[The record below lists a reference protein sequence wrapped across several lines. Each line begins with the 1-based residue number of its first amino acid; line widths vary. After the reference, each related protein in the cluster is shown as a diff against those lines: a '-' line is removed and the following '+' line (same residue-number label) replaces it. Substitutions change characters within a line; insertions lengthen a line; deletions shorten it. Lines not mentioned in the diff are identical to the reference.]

1 MHPYHRLRMAMA
13 SVPGTSA
20 CAACRVL
27 RRKCTAQCLFAPYFP
42 PDQPQ
47 KFAHVHKVRSKLMHT
62 PVLFCT
68 QCSLPEKLSPT

>member
-1 MHPYHRLRMAMA
+1 MQHPLPRQRMAMESA
-13 SVPGTSA
+13 QGTSSV

-47 KFAHVHKVRSKLMHT
+47 KFAHVHKWVD
-62 PVLFCT
+62 VVI
-68 QCSLPEKLSPT
+68 ED

>member
-1 MHPYHRLRMAMA
+1 MQHPDRRLRMAMA
-13 SVPGTSA
+13 SAQGTSSA

-47 KFAHVHKVRSKLMHT
+47 KFAHVHKVRSLH
-62 PVLFCT
+62 F
-68 QCSLPEKLSPT
+68 PTSAYPPTS